1 MRLRVL
7 LLVLGGVASTTAVA
21 RGQEVSFGIRGGV
34 TMPAGSYGESSVSL
48 GTGWNIGG
56 VGRLNFGS
64 SHFGMQLDVGYSANQ
79 IEGPPYGV
87 VGDWQAGFGM
97 VFMPLQM
104 AATVRPYVLLGVGVD
119 YWQDNNRN
127 GITPALYGSAGFD
140 VRMDPIM
147 PYAEVQYR
155 TVLTPGSNLR
165 ILQLMLGLRYVMSYR

>member
-1 MRLRVL
+1 L
-7 LLVLGGVASTTAVA
+7 LLVLAGLASTSAVA
-21 RGQEVSFGIRGGV
+21 EGQEVSLGIRGGV
-34 TMPAGSYGESSVSL
+34 TVPAGEYGVSAVSL

-56 VGRLNFGS
+56 VARVNFGS

-87 VGDWQAGFGM
+87 VGDWQAGMGLAFS
-97 VFMPLQM
+97 PLQM
-104 AATVRPYVLLGVGVD
+104 AARVRPYVLLGVGVD
-119 YWQDNNRN
+119 YWQDNNGN

-140 VRMDPIM
+140 VRLDPIM

-165 ILQLMLGLRYVMSYR
+165 TLQLILGLRYALSYR